1 LLPKGISYTEVRDVN
16 QDACYIVNDIEMSD
30 RDFEILET
38 LYYAK
43 ISYFNER
50 ISELRRLLEETGE

>member
-1 LLPKGISYTEVRDVN
+1 MDVN

>member
-1 LLPKGISYTEVRDVN
+1 MDVN

-38 LYYAK
+38 LYYAE